1 MKITNGKKYHCKL
14 LLEIDSLS
22 TVPKFSAASSFKY
35 APVPLYNHLDI
46 SGKVVIWTE

>member
-1 MKITNGKKYHCKL
+1 MTFR
-14 LLEIDSLS
+14 IDSLS
-22 TVPKFSAASSFKY
+22 TVPKFSATSSFKY